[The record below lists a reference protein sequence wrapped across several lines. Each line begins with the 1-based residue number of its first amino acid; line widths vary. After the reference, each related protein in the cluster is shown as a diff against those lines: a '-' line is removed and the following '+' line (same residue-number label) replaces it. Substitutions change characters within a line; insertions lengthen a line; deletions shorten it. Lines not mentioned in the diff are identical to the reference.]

1 MTDNSESDSCM
12 AAASAALCADIPL
25 AAALG
30 VDILSLEPDRVVLR
44 APFESNRNGHGTLFG
59 GSAVSIALL
68 SGWLLVRR
76 WVDETGIEAD
86 VVIHELDARF
96 DAPIRGDVRSVA
108 TAPPAQARER
118 FERTLKRRGRARV
131 DIPLRVGAT
140 EEGRG
145 TKLVGR
151 FVALAHRHPGGA

>member
-1 MTDNSESDSCM
+1 
-12 AAASAALCADIPL
+12 
-25 AAALG
+25 
-30 VDILSLEPDRVVLR
+30 VDILALGADRVVLS

-108 TAPPAQARER
+108 TAPDAPARER
-118 FERTLKRRGRARV
+118 FERTLRKRGRARIDV
-131 DIPLRVGAT
+131 SLRVGST
-140 EEGRG
+140 EEGPG

-151 FVALAHRHPGGA
+151 FVALAHSCAGAT